1 MKISRKKIALG
12 TAALAIAAGV
22 AVQMVWH
29 PFGRA
34 WKGQPRQLELDFSR
48 PDALVD
54 SESLSSL
61 PRDMLR
67 VPLLR
72 DVLTEDFVNYY
83 EDNEGRLSA
92 SGALRR
98 IAFEHDLDWGDAL
111 LKRVFDEPGRLMAW
125 RGADGTLRYW
135 ALSMERNGLAKVLQ
149 TLGTIAP
156 ADTQLSRA
164 GEVGGTPLY
173 ALRIGP
179 ARSLLLAGKGDRL
192 VVLSEAGMLLD
203 AEGKP
208 IGARAKAVAA
218 WLSDDAGAREAPL
231 QSFALDAAKGPP
243 KGHRVL
249 VGANYLSF
257 GYQAFFPGIEA
268 LRFDF
273 AGADSKS
280 VSKADAGDA
289 AWHSAVLV
297 DGARLPGAWNTA
309 ELWKA
314 LPADPAACATLP
326 VDWQAAGKML
336 QKVSG
341 GKDELATQV
350 AQAFEGPA
358 AVCWYSKS
366 ALVAPLFM
374 AWVKSAD
381 AATALRPVLASLFE
395 QVIGAYEPKA
405 GAEKGA
411 YARLPVQNRQGAG
424 GAVLWSRAVSSP
436 YGTREGKG
444 APFAAQLSAGAYFPV
459 TLALAGNTVLFS
471 PDGALVDDALAVQGK
486 RFPAVADTM
495 QRGQQARTVLS
506 FTPSTLAPLVR
517 REATKALPA
526 DQEALFLNAARAHL
540 FPKLK
545 TLAAYP
551 AVSLVLPDSLPSGRA
566 WVPVTWQQA
575 GTPPRGAL
583 AAAPSIAPMAPI
595 AAAPQEAAQ

>member
-1 MKISRKKIALG
+1 MTISRKKIALG
-12 TAALAIAAGV
+12 AVALAVAAGV
-22 AVQMVWH
+22 AMQLVWH

-48 PDALVD
+48 PDALAD

-92 SGALRR
+92 AGALRR
-98 IAFEHDLDWGDAL
+98 IAFEHELDWSDAL

-164 GEVGGTPLY
+164 GEIDGTPLY

-192 VVLSEAGMLLD
+192 VILSEAGMLLD
-203 AEGKP
+203 AESKP
-208 IGARAKAVAA
+208 IAARAKAVAA

-243 KGHRVL
+243 KGHRVV

-268 LRFDF
+268 LRFDL
-273 AGADSKS
+273 AGGDP
-280 VSKADAGDA
+280 KAGTDDAV
-289 AWHSAVLV
+289 WRSAVLV
-297 DGARLPGAWNTA
+297 DGARLPGQWNTA

-336 QKVSG
+336 QKVSD
-341 GKDELATQV
+341 GKEELATQV
-350 AQAFEGPA
+350 GQAFDGPA

-366 ALVAPLFM
+366 ALVAPLFV
-374 AWVKSAD
+374 ARIKSAD
-381 AATALRPVLASLFE
+381 AAATLRPVLASLFG
-395 QVIGAYEPKA
+395 QVIGAYEPNA
-405 GAEKGA
+405 GGEKGA
-411 YARLPVQNRQGAG
+411 YARLPVQNREGAG

-436 YGTREGKG
+436 YGTREAKG

-506 FTPSTLAPLVR
+506 FTPSALAPLVR

-545 TLAAYP
+545 ALGAYP
-551 AVSLVLPDSLPSGRA
+551 AVSLVLADSLPSGRG
-566 WVPVTWQQA
+566 WVPVNWQQA
-575 GTPPRGAL
+575 GVPPRGVL
-583 AAAPSIAPMAPI
+583 AGVPSGTLSA
-595 AAAPQEAAQ
+595 QEAAQ

>member
-12 TAALAIAAGV
+12 TAVLAIAAGV
-22 AVQMVWH
+22 AVQAVWH

-98 IAFEHDLDWGDAL
+98 IAFEHDLDWADAL
-111 LKRVFDEPGRLMAW
+111 FKRVFDEPGRLMAW

-156 ADTQLSRA
+156 ADSQLSRA
-164 GEVGGTPLY
+164 GEVDGTPLY
-173 ALRIGP
+173 VLRIGP

-192 VVLSEAGMLLD
+192 VILSEAGMLLD

-218 WLSDDAGAREAPL
+218 WLSDDAGARETPL
-231 QSFALDAAKGPP
+231 QSFALDAVKGPP

-257 GYQAFFPGIEA
+257 GYQTFFPGIEA

-273 AGADSKS
+273 AGD
-280 VSKADAGDA
+280 DDA

-297 DGARLPGAWNTA
+297 DGARLPGEWNTA

-350 AQAFEGPA
+350 GQAFEGPA

-366 ALVAPLFM
+366 TLVAPLFM
-374 AWVKSAD
+374 ARVKSAD
-381 AATALRPVLASLFE
+381 AASALRPVLASLFE
-395 QVIGAYEPKA
+395 QVIGAYEPNAGAQK

-411 YARLPVQNRQGAG
+411 YARLPVQDRQGAG

-436 YGTREGKG
+436 YGTREGKA

-551 AVSLVLPDSLPSGRA
+551 AVSLVLPDNLPAGRA

-575 GTPPRGAL
+575 GTPRGVP
-583 AAAPSIAPMAPI
+583 AAAPPVPPAPP
-595 AAAPQEAAQ
+595 APQEAAQ

>member
-1 MKISRKKIALG
+1 MSRRKIGLGVAAMAL
-12 TAALAIAAGV
+12 AAGV
-22 AVQMVWH
+22 AVQLVWH
-29 PFGRA
+29 PFGKA
-34 WKGQPRQLELDFSR
+34 WKGQPRQIELDFGR

-61 PRDMLR
+61 PKDMLR

-92 SGALRR
+92 AGALRR
-98 IAFEHDLDWGDAL
+98 IAFEHDLDWSDAL
-111 LKRVFDEPGRLMAW
+111 LRRVFDEPGRLMAW

-135 ALSMERNGLAKVLQ
+135 ALAMERNGLAKVLQ

-156 ADTQLSRA
+156 ADTQLTRA
-164 GEVGGTPLY
+164 GEIDGTPLY

-179 ARSLLLAGKGDRL
+179 ARSLLIAGKGERL

-218 WLSDDAGAREAPL
+218 WLSDDAAAREAPL
-231 QSFALDAAKGPP
+231 QAFALEPVKGAPR
-243 KGHRVL
+243 GHRVV

-273 AGADSKS
+273 AGADP
-280 VSKADAGDA
+280 KAAAGSTE
-289 AWHSAVLV
+289 WQGAVLV
-297 DGARLPGAWNTA
+297 DGARLPGKWNA
-309 ELWKA
+309 AALWQA

-341 GKDELATQV
+341 GKDELAAQV
-350 AQAFEGPA
+350 GQAFEGPA
-358 AVCWYSKS
+358 AVCWYGKS

-374 AWVKSAD
+374 ARLKSAE
-381 AATALRPVLASLFE
+381 AASALRPLLAGLFE
-395 QVIGAYEPKA
+395 QVIGAYEPAA
-405 GAEKGA
+405 GGDKGT
-411 YARLPVQNRQGAG
+411 YARLPVQGRKGAG
-424 GAVLWSRAVSSP
+424 DAELWSRPVSSP
-436 YGTREGKG
+436 YGTREAKG

-471 PDGALVDDALAVQGK
+471 PDATLVDDALAVQGK

-495 QRGQQARTVLS
+495 PRDRQARTVLS
-506 FTPSTLAPLVR
+506 FTPSTLALLVR
-517 REATKALPA
+517 REATRALPA

-545 TLAAYP
+545 ALGAYP
-551 AVSLVLPDSLPSGRA
+551 AMSLVLPGNLPSGRG
-566 WVPVTWQQA
+566 WVSVTWQQS
-575 GTPPRGAL
+575 GAPHGVL
-583 AAAPSIAPMAPI
+583 AAAPAS
-595 AAAPQEAAQ
+595 AALLQTQGSQEATQ

>member
-22 AVQMVWH
+22 AVQVVWH

-164 GEVGGTPLY
+164 GEVDGTPLY

-192 VVLSEAGMLLD
+192 VILSEAGMLLD

-231 QSFALDAAKGPP
+231 QSFALDAAKGSP

-257 GYQAFFPGIEA
+257 GYQMFFPGIEA

-273 AGADSKS
+273 AGADP
-280 VSKADAGDA
+280 KAGAGDA
-289 AWHSAVLV
+289 AWRSAVLV
-297 DGARLPGAWNTA
+297 DGARLPGEWNTA

-326 VDWQAAGKML
+326 VDWPAAGKML

-341 GKDELATQV
+341 GKDELAAQV
-350 AQAFEGPA
+350 GQAFEGPA

-374 AWVKSAD
+374 ARVKSAD
-381 AATALRPVLASLFE
+381 AASALRPVLASLFE
-395 QVIGAYEPKA
+395 QVIGAFEPNA
-405 GAEKGA
+405 GAQKGT

-459 TLALAGNTVLFS
+459 TLAQAGNTVLFS

-495 QRGQQARTVLS
+495 QRAQLARTVLS

-551 AVSLVLPDSLPSGRA
+551 PVSLVLPDSLPSGRA
-566 WVPVTWQQA
+566 WVPVIWQQA
-575 GTPPRGAL
+575 GTPPRGAQ
-583 AAAPSIAPMAPI
+583 AAVPPAPPAP
-595 AAAPQEAAQ
+595 PQEAAQ

>member
-1 MKISRKKIALG
+1 MKMSRKKIALG
-12 TAALAIAAGV
+12 TAALAVAAGV
-22 AVQMVWH
+22 AVQVVWH

-34 WKGQPRQLELDFSR
+34 YKGQPRQVELDFAR

-92 SGALRR
+92 AGALRR
-98 IAFEHDLDWGDAL
+98 IAFEHDLDWDEAL
-111 LKRVFDEPGRLMAW
+111 LKRVFDEPGRLMLW

-135 ALSMERNGLAKVLQ
+135 ALAMERNGLAKVLQ
-149 TLGTIAP
+149 TLGTVAP

-164 GEVGGTPLY
+164 GEIDGTPLY
-173 ALRIGP
+173 ALRIGL

-203 AEGKP
+203 AESKP

-218 WLSDDAGAREAPL
+218 WLSGDAAAREAPL
-231 QSFALDAAKGPP
+231 QSFALDPAKGAP
-243 KGHRVL
+243 KGHRVV

-273 AGADSKS
+273 AGADP
-280 VSKADAGDA
+280 KAGTGDA
-289 AWHSAVLV
+289 SWRSAVLV
-297 DGARLPGAWNTA
+297 DGARLPGQWNTA
-309 ELWKA
+309 GLWQA

-336 QKVSG
+336 QKVSDG
-341 GKDELATQV
+341 EDELATQV
-350 AQAFEGPA
+350 GQAFDGPA

-366 ALVAPLFM
+366 ALVAPLFL
-374 AWVKSAD
+374 ARLKSPEA
-381 AATALRPVLASLFE
+381 AATLRPVLASLFE
-395 QVIGAYEPKA
+395 RVIGAYEPNA
-405 GAEKGA
+405 GGEKGT
-411 YARLPVQNRQGAG
+411 YARLPVQSRQGAG
-424 GAVLWSRAVSSP
+424 GATLWSRPVSSP
-436 YGTREGKG
+436 YGTREAKG
-444 APFAAQLSAGAYFPV
+444 APFAAQLSSGMYFPV
-459 TLALAGNTVLFS
+459 TLALAGTTVVFS
-471 PDGALVDDALAVQGK
+471 PDGALVDDALAVLAK

-495 QRGQQARTVLS
+495 PRGQQAHTVLG

-545 TLAAYP
+545 ALGAYP
-551 AVSLVLPDSLPSGRA
+551 AVSLVLPDSLPSGRG
-566 WVPVTWQQA
+566 WV
-575 GTPPRGAL
+575 
-583 AAAPSIAPMAPI
+583 
-595 AAAPQEAAQ
+595 